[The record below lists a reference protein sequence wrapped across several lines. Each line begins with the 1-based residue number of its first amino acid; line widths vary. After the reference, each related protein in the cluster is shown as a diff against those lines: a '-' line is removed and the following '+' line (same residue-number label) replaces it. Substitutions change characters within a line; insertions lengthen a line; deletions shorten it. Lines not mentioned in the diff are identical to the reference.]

1 MFDKEKLTELFGKFS
16 GFKALI
22 IGDVMIDAY
31 LWGKVERI
39 SPEAPVPVVSLKQ
52 RENRLG
58 GAANVALNIQ
68 SLGATPLVCAVV
80 GQDDKG
86 TQFFDLMKQGGMP
99 CDGIITSPS
108 RKTTVK
114 FRIIGNN
121 TQLLRVDEETE
132 SDLKLDETNRLFDR
146 IATFVKTGN
155 AHVIIFEDYDK
166 GVITPLLIDKVVALA
181 HEHGIPVA
189 VDPKKKNF
197 MHYRGVDLFKPNMK
211 ELREGLKLD
220 EEPSTTEEVLKSVS
234 LLQEKLN
241 AGMVLTTLSDKGVI
255 YSKKNNDK
263 TYETGHFPAHLRKI
277 ADVSGAGDTVISV
290 ASLCLAACAAPDVM
304 ARLAN
309 LAGGLVCEQVGGV
322 PVCKEQLY
330 SEAMKII

>member
-1 MFDKEKLTELFGKFS
+1 
-16 GFKALI
+16 
-22 IGDVMIDAY
+22 

-39 SPEAPVPVVSLKQ
+39 SPEAPVPVVALKQ

-68 SLGATPLVCAVV
+68 SLGATPLICSIV
-80 GQDDKG
+80 GNDEKG
-86 TQFFDLMKQGGMP
+86 NQLLSLMEQCHMP
-99 CDGIITSPS
+99 CDGILTSPN

-121 TQLLRVDEETE
+121 TQLLRVDEETDH
-132 SDLKLDETNRLFDR
+132 DLEPDETNRLFDK
-146 IATFVKTGN
+146 IAHLLQSGN
-155 AHVIIFEDYDK
+155 IHVIIFEDYDK
-166 GVITPLLIDKVVALA
+166 GVITPALIERVVKLA
-181 HEHGIPVA
+181 GNHGIPVA

-197 MHYRGVDLFKPNMK
+197 MYYRGVNLFKPNMK

-220 EEPSTTEEVLKSVS
+220 EEPATVEEALKSVS

-241 AGMVLTTLSDKGVI
+241 ATMILATLSDKGLI
-255 YSKKNNDK
+255 YSKRKDAEPA
-263 TYETGHFPAHLRKI
+263 ETGYFPAHLRQI

-290 ASLCLAACAAPDVM
+290 ASLCLAAGASPEVI

-309 LAGGLVCEQVGGV
+309 LAGGLVCEQVGVV
-322 PVCKEQLY
+322 PVNKDHLF
-330 SEAMKII
+330 SEARELL

>member
-1 MFDKEKLTELFGKFS
+1 MFDKNNLSDLFGRFA

-39 SPEAPVPVVSLKQ
+39 SPEAPVPVVALKQ

-68 SLGATPLVCAVV
+68 SLGATPLVCSVV

-86 TQFFDLMKQGGMP
+86 TQFFDLMEQNRLA
-99 CDGIITSPS
+99 CDGIITSPD

-132 SDLKLDETNRLFDR
+132 SSLEPDETNRLFDR
-146 IATFVKTGN
+146 IATLIKSGN
-155 AHVIIFEDYDK
+155 AQVIIFEDYDK
-166 GVITPLLIDKVVALA
+166 GVITPALIDRVVTMAG
-181 HEHGIPVA
+181 EYKIPVA

-197 MHYRGVDLFKPNMK
+197 MYYRGVDLFKPNMK

-220 EEPSTTEEVLKSVS
+220 EEPATTEEVLKSVT
-234 LLQEKLN
+234 LIQEKLN
-241 AGMVLTTLSDKGVI
+241 AGMVLATLSDKGVI
-255 YSKKNNDK
+255 YSKKNRK
-263 TYETGHFPAHLRKI
+263 GQLETGYFPAHLRQI
-277 ADVSGAGDTVISV
+277 SDVSGAGDTVISV
-290 ASLCLAACAAPDVM
+290 ASLCLAAGVAPEVI

-309 LAGGLVCEQVGGV
+309 LAGGLVCEQVGVV
-322 PVCKEQLY
+322 PVSKDQLF
-330 SEAMKII
+330 SEALKII